1 MLKIFIFV
9 KINKV
14 KMAEYKLILP
24 SMGEGVMEATII
36 SWLKNE
42 GEMVNEDD
50 SVVEI
55 ATDKVDSDV
64 PTPVSGKI
72 VKILK
77 QKDEIAKIGEV
88 IAILEVAGEGE
99 AVSEQPQEPKSSEEV
114 QNQIPAADSEVVQG
128 LEEAMESAKSPA
140 SFEGSDLYLSPLVKS
155 IAQNEKISDNELQS
169 IKGSGLEGRITKED
183 ILSFVS
189 KRTTPAAAPEAA
201 AHVSVA
207 ATPAPQVSAPASAPM
222 KLNDGDEVIQMDRVR
237 KIIAE
242 AMVKSKHTSPHVTSF
257 IESDVTNVVRWRTKH
272 KDIFEKREGEKLT
285 YMPIFVYA
293 IVKAIQDFP
302 MINVSVDGDKIIK
315 KKNINIGMATALPD
329 GNLIV
334 PVIKNADQ
342 LSLLGLTKAINDL
355 AFRARNK
362 KLRPEDTQGATY
374 TISNVGGFGNLM
386 GTPII
391 PQPQVAILAVGA
403 IVKKPAVLETKDG
416 DVIAIRNLMFM
427 SHSYDHR
434 VVDGSLGGMFLKH
447 VHDYLQNWDMNTEI

>member
-1 MLKIFIFV
+1 
-9 KINKV
+9 
-14 KMAEYKLILP
+14 MAEYKLLLP

-36 SWLKNE
+36 TWLYNE
-42 GEMVNEDD
+42 GDTVNEDD

-77 QKDEIAKIGEV
+77 QKDEVAKVGEA
-88 IAILEVAGEGE
+88 IAILEVAGEGNADITAE
-99 AVSEQPQEPKSSEEV
+99 A
-114 QNQIPAADSEVVQG
+114 PAAAQTTSIEPEVENELMQPIAAQTVATDSLSG
-128 LEEAMESAKSPA
+128 T
-140 SFEGSDLYLSPLVKS
+140 DLYLSPLVKS
-155 IAQNEKISDNELQS
+155 IAQQENITEAELKS

-183 ILSFVS
+183 ILAYLSNRGNAATTS
-189 KRTTPAAAPEAA
+189 TTTP
-201 AHVSVA
+201 VA
-207 ATPAPQVSAPASAPM
+207 AKSSPVSAPTSTIPVAA
-222 KLNDGDEVIQMDRVR
+222 GDEIVPMDRMR

-242 AMVKSKHTSPHVTSF
+242 NMVKAKQIAPHVTSF
-257 IESDVTNVVRWRTKH
+257 IETDVTNVVKWRNKH
-272 KDIFEKREGEKLT
+272 KSAFEKREGEKLT
-285 YMPIFVYA
+285 FMPIFIKAV
-293 IVKAIQDFP
+293 VKAIQDFP
-302 MINVSVDGDKIIK
+302 LINVSVDGDKIIK

-342 LSLLGLTKAINDL
+342 LSLSGLVKAINDL
-355 AFRARNK
+355 AYRARNK

-374 TISNVGGFGNLM
+374 TISNVGSFGNLM

-403 IVKKPAVLETKDG
+403 IVKKPAVLETPDG

-447 VHDYLQNWDMNTEI
+447 VHDYLQNWDLNTEI

>member
-1 MLKIFIFV
+1 
-9 KINKV
+9 
-14 KMAEYKLILP
+14 MAEYKLLLP

-36 SWLKNE
+36 SWLFNE
-42 GEMVNEDD
+42 GDFIKEDD

-77 QKDEIAKIGEV
+77 QKDEVAKIGEA
-88 IAILEVAGEGE
+88 IAILETEGGSQE
-99 AVSEQPQEPKSSEEV
+99 SQEPETKSYEEVKDQIVQPEPEVVSALEQPLSNYSDNSFSN
-114 QNQIPAADSEVVQG
+114 QN
-128 LEEAMESAKSPA
+128 
-140 SFEGSDLYLSPLVKS
+140 SDIYLSPLVKS
-155 IAQNEKISDNELQS
+155 IVQEEKISDSELRT

-183 ILSFVS
+183 ILNFVKNRAS
-189 KRTTPAAAPEAA
+189 KSESS
-201 AHVSVA
+201 SVKEIESPVKQE
-207 ATPAPQVSAPASAPM
+207 TQTQKPSNPQTLQ
-222 KLNDGDEVIQMDRVR
+222 LNDDDEIIQMDRVR
-237 KIIAE
+237 KIIAD
-242 AMVKSKHTSPHVTSF
+242 AMVNSKHTSPHVTSF
-257 IESDVTNVVRWRTKH
+257 IETDVTNVVTWRNANKNSYQ
-272 KDIFEKREGEKLT
+272 KRDGEKLT
-285 YMPIFVYA
+285 FMPIFIRAV
-293 IVKAIQDFP
+293 VKAIQDFP

-342 LSLLGLTKAINDL
+342 LSLSGLAKAINDL
-355 AFRARNK
+355 AYRARNK
-362 KLRPEDTQGATY
+362 KLTPADTQGATY
-374 TISNVGGFGNLM
+374 TISNVGTFGNLM

-403 IVKKPAVLETKDG
+403 IVKKPAVIETEFG
-416 DVIAIRNLMFM
+416 DVIAIRQKMFM

-447 VHDYLQNWDMNTEI
+447 VNDYLENWDLHTEI

>member
-1 MLKIFIFV
+1 
-9 KINKV
+9 
-14 KMAEYKLILP
+14 MAEYKLLLP

-36 SWLKNE
+36 SWLYNE
-42 GEMVNEDD
+42 GDTVKEDE

-72 VKILK
+72 IKILK
-77 QKDEIAKIGEV
+77 QKDEVAKIGEA
-88 IAILEVAGEGE
+88 IAILEVAGTEDGL
-99 AVSEQPQEPKSSEEV
+99 AAQPQEPKSAEEV
-114 QNQIPAADSEVVQG
+114 QTEIPNVDPDVVKG
-128 LEEAMESAKSPA
+128 LEEAMESSKTAT
-140 SFEGSDLYLSPLVKS
+140 SFDGSDLYLSPLVKS
-155 IAQNEKISDNELQS
+155 IAQSEKISDNELQS

-183 ILSFVS
+183 ILAFVS
-189 KRTTPAAAPEAA
+189 NRTAPAAPQAA
-201 AHVSVA
+201 AVAPVAVA
-207 ATPAPQVSAPASAPM
+207 ATPAPVSAPLKVGA
-222 KLNDGDEVIQMDRVR
+222 GDEIIQMDRVR
-237 KIIAE
+237 KIIAD
-242 AMVKSKHTSPHVTSF
+242 AMVKSKHTAPHVTSF
-257 IESDVTNVVRWRTKH
+257 IETDVTNVVKWRTKH
-272 KDIFEKREGEKLT
+272 KDLFEKREGEKLT
-285 YMPIFVYA
+285 YMPIFVKA

-342 LSLLGLTKAINDL
+342 LSLSGLAKAINDL
-355 AFRARNK
+355 SHRARNK

-447 VHDYLQNWDMNTEI
+447 VHDYLQNWDLDTEI

>member
-1 MLKIFIFV
+1 
-9 KINKV
+9 
-14 KMAEYKLILP
+14 MAEYKLLLP

-36 SWLKNE
+36 TWLFNE
-42 GEMVNEDD
+42 GDSVKEDD

-77 QKDEIAKIGEV
+77 QKDEVAKVGEA
-88 IAILEVAGEGE
+88 IAILEIEGEGT
-99 AVSEQPQEPKSSEEV
+99 ASEEV
-114 QNQIPAADSEVVQG
+114 KTETPAATPDAET
-128 LEEAMESAKSPA
+128 LKTIEEPLQTVAA
-140 SFEGSDLYLSPLVKS
+140 SNVEFSGDLYLSPLVKS
-155 IAQNEKISDNELQS
+155 IAQQEKISETELKT

-183 ILSFVS
+183 ILAYVAN
-189 KRTTPAAAPEAA
+189 RGNQPAQPAAAAP
-201 AHVSVA
+201 VA
-207 ATPAPQVSAPASAPM
+207 STPQPAVSAPAATITAGA
-222 KLNDGDEVIQMDRVR
+222 GDEIIPMDRMR

-242 AMVKSKHTSPHVTSF
+242 NMVKAKQIAPHVTSF
-257 IESDVTNVVRWRTKH
+257 IETDVTNVVKWRNKN
-272 KDIFEKREGEKLT
+272 KAAFEKREGEKLT
-285 YMPIFVYA
+285 FMPIFVKA
-293 IVKAIQDFP
+293 VVKAIQDFP
-302 MINVSVDGDKIIK
+302 MINVSVSGENIIK

-342 LSLLGLTKAINDL
+342 LSLSGLAKAINDL
-355 AFRARNK
+355 AYRARNK

-374 TISNVGGFGNLM
+374 TISNVGSFGNLM

-391 PQPQVAILAVGA
+391 PQPQVAILAIGA
-403 IVKKPAVLETKDG
+403 IVKKPAVLETADG

-434 VVDGSLGGMFLKH
+434 VVDGSLGGMMLKH
-447 VHDYLQNWDMNTEI
+447 VHDYLENWDLNTEI

>member
-1 MLKIFIFV
+1 
-9 KINKV
+9 
-14 KMAEYKLILP
+14 MAEYKLILP

-36 SWLKNE
+36 DWLFSE
-42 GEMVNEDD
+42 GDTVNEDD

-72 VKILK
+72 IKILK
-77 QKDEIAKIGEV
+77 QKDDVAKVGEA
-88 IAILEVAGEGE
+88 IAILETSGEN
-99 AVSEQPQEPKSSEEV
+99 S
-114 QNQIPAADSEVVQG
+114 AADTSEKGDEIKIDENSEVVKG
-128 LEEAMESAKSPA
+128 LEEAINSSKSETGNSTQTTENA
-140 SFEGSDLYLSPLVKS
+140 GFLSPLVKS
-155 IAQNEKISDNELQS
+155 IVQEENISNHEIEN
-169 IKGSGLEGRITKED
+169 IKGTGLEGRITKED
-183 ILSFVS
+183 ILAFVKNRGNVKAENNS
-189 KRTTPAAAPEAA
+189 TEKTQVSPTP
-201 AHVSVA
+201 
-207 ATPAPQVSAPASAPM
+207 TPAPPVQTAPI
-222 KLNDGDEVIQMDRVR
+222 KLNEGDEVIQMDRVR
-237 KIIAE
+237 KIIAD

-257 IESDVTNVVRWRTKH
+257 IESDVTNVVRWRNKH
-272 KDIFEKREGEKLT
+272 KDLLMKREGEKLT
-285 YMPIFVYA
+285 FMPIFVHA

-362 KLRPEDTQGATY
+362 KLKPEDTQGATY

-447 VHDYLQNWDMNTEI
+447 VHDYLENWDLDTEI

>member
-1 MLKIFIFV
+1 
-9 KINKV
+9 
-14 KMAEYKLILP
+14 MAEYKLLLP

-36 SWLKNE
+36 TWLYNE
-42 GEMVNEDD
+42 GDTVNEDD

-77 QKDEIAKIGEV
+77 QKDEVAKVGEA
-88 IAILEVAGEGE
+88 IAILEVAGEGNADITEE
-99 AVSEQPQEPKSSEEV
+99 ASVASTATVIEPEVEKELMQPIAAQTV
-114 QNQIPAADSEVVQG
+114 AADSLSG
-128 LEEAMESAKSPA
+128 T
-140 SFEGSDLYLSPLVKS
+140 DLYLSPLVKS
-155 IAQNEKISDNELQS
+155 IAQQENITEAELKS

-183 ILSFVS
+183 ILAYLSN
-189 KRTTPAAAPEAA
+189 RGNTTAPT
-201 AHVSVA
+201 
-207 ATPAPQVSAPASAPM
+207 ATPVIAKSAPVSAPTSTIPVAA
-222 KLNDGDEVIQMDRVR
+222 GDEVVPMDRMR

-242 AMVKSKHTSPHVTSF
+242 NMVKAKQIAPHVTSF
-257 IESDVTNVVRWRTKH
+257 IETDVTNVVKWRNKH
-272 KDIFEKREGEKLT
+272 KSAFEKREGEKLT
-285 YMPIFVYA
+285 FMPIFIKAV
-293 IVKAIQDFP
+293 VKAIQDFP
-302 MINVSVDGDKIIK
+302 LINVSVDGDKIIK

-342 LSLLGLTKAINDL
+342 LSLSGLAKAINDL
-355 AFRARNK
+355 AYRARNK

-374 TISNVGGFGNLM
+374 TISNVGSFGNLM

-403 IVKKPAVLETKDG
+403 IVKKPAVLETPDG

-447 VHDYLQNWDMNTEI
+447 VHDYLQNWDLNTEI